1 MSVILNVGS
10 VIGGI
15 LSLECEC
22 DLSGSGRVDNWRCG
36 GQLVWY
42 NVGSGWWVS
51 GRGWLVSVGVLR

>member
-10 VIGGI
+10 EIGGI

-22 DLSGSGRVDNWRCG
+22 DLSRSGRVDNCRCG

-51 GRGWLVSVGVLR
+51 GRG

>member
-1 MSVILNVGS
+1 MSVILTVGS

-22 DLSGSGRVDNWRCG
+22 DLSGSGEVGNWGCG

-42 NVGSGWWVS
+42 NVGSVWWVIR
-51 GRGWLVSVGVLR
+51 RG

>member
-22 DLSGSGRVDNWRCG
+22 DLSGSSEVDNWGYG

-42 NVGSGWWVS
+42 NVGSVWWVIR
-51 GRGWLVSVGVLR
+51 RG

>member
-1 MSVILNVGS
+1 MSIILNVGS

-22 DLSGSGRVDNWRCG
+22 DLSGSGEVDNWGCG

-42 NVGSGWWVS
+42 NVGSVWWVIR
-51 GRGWLVSVGVLR
+51 RG